1 MVLDHLVVTKEEID
15 FLREVILTE
24 FRLSIDGV
32 AKPLM
37 ERCNLSTRLIHDF
50 RSVIGA
56 IGW

>member
-37 ERCNLSTRLIHDF
+37 ERRNLSTRLIHDF